1 MFRNRTFVGSEVS
14 NWHGSTKIIRESIPF
29 GTIDNPAPSALF
41 LKNTE
46 GVVDDGAYYIQLP
59 SGDSTKHQV
68 WCDMNTLGG
77 GWLLAFCVTNFTGDV
92 TTWLEG
98 DYGTGTNWFTA
109 TSGNNL
115 NISVANSL
123 SNKANFRL
131 PAFTSYS
138 FQDMMIREN
147 FNGSIRYKGYRLSS
161 QDTFLNRFARANNTS
176 YVSDV
181 SSIIGASGDS
191 MTNGSSSF
199 SSNTLMFNYSL
210 INDGARIASTPISQE
225 STGGI
230 AARVDNATGYTWRGN
245 LVRDDSA
252 RIFSNDGTTTD
263 HTAWIFV
270 R

>member
-14 NWHGSTKIIRESIPF
+14 NWHGSTKIIRDFPPF
-29 GTIDNPAPSALF
+29 GSINNPASSALF
-41 LKNTE
+41 LKNTA
-46 GVVDDGAYYIQLP
+46 GIVNDGAYYIELP
-59 SGDSTKHQV
+59 SGDSTKHEV

-77 GWLLAFCVTNFTGDV
+77 GWLLAFCVTNFTGDI
-92 TTWLEG
+92 TPWLDG

-115 NISVANSL
+115 NISSANSL
-123 SNKANFRL
+123 SNKVNIRL

-147 FNGSIRYKGYRLSS
+147 FNGSIRYKAYTLNS
-161 QDTFLNRFARANNTS
+161 QNTFLNRFARANNTS
-176 YVSDV
+176 YVNDV
-181 SSIIGASGDS
+181 SSIIGTSGDS

-210 INDGARIASTPISQE
+210 VNDGARVASTSIYQE

-230 AARVDNATGYTWRGN
+230 AARVDNGTCYAWRGN
-245 LVRDDSA
+245 ITRDDSA
-252 RIFSNDGTTTD
+252 RHYNNDGTTTD